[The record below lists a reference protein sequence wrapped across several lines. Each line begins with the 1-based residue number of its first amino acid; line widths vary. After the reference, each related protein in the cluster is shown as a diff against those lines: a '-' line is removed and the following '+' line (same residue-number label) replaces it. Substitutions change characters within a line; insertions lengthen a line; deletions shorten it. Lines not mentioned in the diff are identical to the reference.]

1 MHKALHM
8 FFAAVVA
15 VFLACPHPIFAG
27 EEFGRVA
34 HRVAAGET
42 IRSLILKNNCISTML
57 EYSRAR
63 EAFAQFNPAVPYSLE
78 LKPGSTVT
86 VPASSGAAGSGCLA
100 YREQKIVRIDFE
112 SNSLGEQIRVYLD
125 GPVLPDLFVLKNTP
139 VRVVCDFDGVQPAA
153 DLPRALECNG
163 RMVQRVRVGYE
174 EKPLK
179 RARVVLDVNDKTV
192 GRIEQEY
199 FEKESLFLITVFSA
213 VN

>member
-1 MHKALHM
+1 MKKALSLL
-8 FFAAVVA
+8 FAVVVVA
-15 VFLACPHPIFAG
+15 FFSCPRPVLAG
-27 EEFGRVA
+27 EEFGRKS

-42 IRSLILKNNCISTML
+42 IRSLILENNCITTML
-57 EYSRAR
+57 DYSRAR
-63 EAFAQFNPAVPYSLE
+63 EAFAEFNPTVPYSLE
-78 LKPGSTVT
+78 LKQGSSVT
-86 VPASSGAAGSGCLA
+86 VPTGAGNTGSGCLT

-125 GPVLPDLFVLKNTP
+125 GPVIPDLFVLKNDP

-153 DLPRALECNG
+153 DLQRAIDCNG

-179 RARVVLDVNDKTV
+179 RARIVLDVNDQTV